1 MHYCTGTQEA
11 WRWRRG
17 CATLHSVTPLT
28 LRVRELRTRRGWSQ
42 AELGRRA
49 GVAASTVNRV
59 ERGETTTLSLGNLER
74 LARALGV
81 APRSLLSPSHRR
93 RST

>member
-1 MHYCTGTQEA
+1 M
-11 WRWRRG
+11 
-17 CATLHSVTPLT
+17 PLT
-28 LRVRELRTRRGWSQ
+28 VRIRALRERRGWSQ

-81 APRSLLSPSHRR
+81 SPRSLLTTTKR
-93 RST
+93 

>member
-1 MHYCTGTQEA
+1 M
-11 WRWRRG
+11 
-17 CATLHSVTPLT
+17 TPLT
-28 LRVRELRTRRGWSQ
+28 LRIRELRTRRGWSQ

-49 GVAASTVNRV
+49 GVAPSTVNRV

-81 APRSLLSPSHRR
+81 SPRSLLATRPRR
-93 RST
+93 

>member
-1 MHYCTGTQEA
+1 M
-11 WRWRRG
+11 
-17 CATLHSVTPLT
+17 TPLT

-81 APRSLLSPSHRR
+81 SPRSLIVTTKR
-93 RST
+93 